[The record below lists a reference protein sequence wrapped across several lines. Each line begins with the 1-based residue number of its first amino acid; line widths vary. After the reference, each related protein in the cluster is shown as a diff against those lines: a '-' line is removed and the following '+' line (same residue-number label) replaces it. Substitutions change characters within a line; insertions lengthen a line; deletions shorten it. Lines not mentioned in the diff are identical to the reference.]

1 MIPPT
6 PFSSMP
12 DNVINTKV
20 RATDSEGI
28 PDESLNAIKSD
39 RERKMTGTDNPFV
52 DLSSINVQFSHVAY
66 QFEPRFVERRAA
78 IPHYQTWSRE
88 QTLER
93 IPGADV
99 LVVSGFW
106 SNGLLDASNKL
117 RFIQSIGA
125 GYDQFPLDELR
136 RRGIRLASAR
146 GVNSNAV
153 SEHAMSMLL
162 ALTRHI
168 HTGRDNQ
175 RNHTWRGMISD
186 LSKREDELGG
196 KTMLIIGLGTIGSRL
211 ARLAK
216 AFDMRVLA
224 VKRNINVDGTAADE
238 IHTPEAL
245 PELLPQADFVT
256 LSCPLTPETA
266 DIINER
272 TLGMMKQS
280 AYLINV
286 ARGGCVEEV
295 ALLNALRSG
304 GIAGAAIDH
313 FKAEPLPAD
322 SPFWD
327 MENVIITPHTGG
339 ETRMYEDNV
348 IDILLENLGRLSRGE
363 TALRNQVV

>member
-1 MIPPT
+1 
-6 PFSSMP
+6 MP
-12 DNVINTKV
+12 DNVINTAHC
-20 RATDSEGI
+20 ATGLWKL
-28 PDESLNAIKSD
+28 PDLKLPRTQSIVHLEK
-39 RERKMTGTDNPFV
+39 KQMTGTDNPFV

-66 QFEPRFVERRAA
+66 QFEPRFIERRAA
-78 IPHYQTWSRE
+78 IPHYQTWNRE

-93 IPGADV
+93 IPNADV

-106 SNGLLDASNKL
+106 NNGLLDAAKKL

-153 SEHAMSMLL
+153 SEHAMSMVL

-175 RNHTWRGMISD
+175 SKHVWRGMISD

-216 AFDMRVLA
+216 AFDMRVIA
-224 VKRNINVDGTAADE
+224 VKRNVNVDGSAADE
-238 IHTPEAL
+238 IHTPDDL

-256 LSCPLTPETA
+256 LACPLTPETA
-266 DIINER
+266 DIINQR
-272 TLGMMKQS
+272 TLAMMKPS
-280 AYLINV
+280 SYLINV
-286 ARGGCVEEV
+286 ARGGCVEET
-295 ALLNALRSG
+295 ALLEALRSG

-313 FKAEPLPAD
+313 FKAEPLPSE
-322 SPFWD
+322 SPFWN

-363 TALRNQVV
+363 PALLNQVV